1 MYDYTF
7 VRVVYHILNNF
18 PKKRK
23 VKKFQLH
30 QIDEKPSTSS
40 ESDNWIIVKA
50 FVGRSKSWIAT
61 SFYLLERGLEIA
73 ESNSGQFPRKG
84 WLKAYKLWRSARQA
98 GNSIWRFRGIR
109 GKFVFATNFSPSLGM
124 NLFVLFFFPLLAR
137 ARG

>member
-40 ESDNWIIVKA
+40 ESDN
-50 FVGRSKSWIAT
+50 
-61 SFYLLERGLEIA
+61 
-73 ESNSGQFPRKG
+73 
-84 WLKAYKLWRSARQA
+84 
-98 GNSIWRFRGIR
+98 
-109 GKFVFATNFSPSLGM
+109 
-124 NLFVLFFFPLLAR
+124 
-137 ARG
+137 